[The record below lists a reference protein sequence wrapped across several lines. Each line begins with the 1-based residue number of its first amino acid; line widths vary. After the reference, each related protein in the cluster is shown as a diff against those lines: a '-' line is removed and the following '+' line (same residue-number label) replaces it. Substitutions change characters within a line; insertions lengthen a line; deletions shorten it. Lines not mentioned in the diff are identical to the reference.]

1 MPFNV
6 AITTPD
12 WSEGSTNEL
21 WCSPSIVRIDKVC
34 SGMIALKSITFAQ
47 MLIDTH
53 THIYADA
60 FDDDRDEAI
69 NVEAIGVSQ

>member
-1 MPFNV
+1 
-6 AITTPD
+6 
-12 WSEGSTNEL
+12 
-21 WCSPSIVRIDKVC
+21 
-34 SGMIALKSITFAQ
+34 

-69 NVEAIGVSQ
+69 SRAQSVGVSQLILPAIDSKTTAMMHKLKQDFPETIHLMMG

>member
-1 MPFNV
+1 
-6 AITTPD
+6 
-12 WSEGSTNEL
+12 
-21 WCSPSIVRIDKVC
+21 
-34 SGMIALKSITFAQ
+34 

-69 NVEAIGVSQ
+69 SRAQSVGVSQMILLRLTPIQLP